1 MRLTAL
7 LPPLLSDD
15 AVAGLIK
22 EASSS
27 VRTDRSV
34 VVSRGARPAVLAAM
48 ALGAEG
54 VARAAGAP
62 GRDGA
67 GRGSPLLVVTA
78 TGREAEETAAALSCY
93 LPATDVA
100 VFPAW
105 ETLPH
110 ERLSPR
116 ADTVAARLAVLR
128 RLAHP
133 EDGDA

>member
-7 LPPLLSDD
+7 LPPLLSDN

-54 VARAAGAP
+54 VARATGAP

-67 GRGSPLLVVTA
+67 
-78 TGREAEETAAALSCY
+78 
-93 LPATDVA
+93 
-100 VFPAW
+100 
-105 ETLPH
+105 
-110 ERLSPR
+110 
-116 ADTVAARLAVLR
+116 
-128 RLAHP
+128 
-133 EDGDA
+133 

>member
-48 ALGAEG
+48 TCAVIGAIISAIG
-54 VARAAGAP
+54 
-62 GRDGA
+62 
-67 GRGSPLLVVTA
+67 LV
-78 TGREAEETAAALSCY
+78 
-93 LPATDVA
+93 
-100 VFPAW
+100 
-105 ETLPH
+105 
-110 ERLSPR
+110 RLVRRPR
-116 ADTVAARLAVLR
+116 
-128 RLAHP
+128 
-133 EDGDA
+133 